1 MFMSQKAESILLEFI
16 CEIFGASLRDDALA
30 FQVGL
35 VAAQD
40 DIRVFAVRVRL
51 QFGQPVAD
59 VEEGLLVGEVEE
71 KQEAHCVAE
80 ESSG

>member
-1 MFMSQKAESILLEFI
+1 MSQKAESILLEFI

-59 VEEGLLVGEVEE
+59 VEEGLLVGEVKE

>member
-1 MFMSQKAESILLEFI
+1 MSQKAESILLEFI
-16 CEIFGASLRDDALA
+16 CEIFGASLRDDALT

-40 DIRVFAVRVRL
+40 DVRVLAVRVRL